1 VQQSLSEITALPV
14 AHIAALFCL
23 LANRMLQSC
32 CFNSGSR
39 QRSTNRRTLLDRI
52 DTNLK
57 TKGLPTSSLLHVK
70 MLTPAKMVQD
80 LGSTLHWKLRVHQ
93 DELIVSTME
102 ETSFTFRMFISA

>member
-1 VQQSLSEITALPV
+1 VLLYVP
-14 AHIAALFCL
+14 HIAALL
-23 LANRMLQSC
+23 RPLANRVLQAC
-32 CFNSGSR
+32 CFNTESR
-39 QRSTNRRTLLDRI
+39 QRSTNRRALLDRI
-52 DTNLK
+52 NTNLNTNLK
-57 TKGLPTSSLLHVK
+57 TKGLPTSRLLHVK

>member
-1 VQQSLSEITALPV
+1 VLLYVP
-14 AHIAALFCL
+14 HIAALL
-23 LANRMLQSC
+23 RPLANRVLQAC
-32 CFNSGSR
+32 CFNTGSR

-70 MLTPAKMVQD
+70 MLTPAKTVQD

-93 DELIVSTME
+93 DQLIVISTME